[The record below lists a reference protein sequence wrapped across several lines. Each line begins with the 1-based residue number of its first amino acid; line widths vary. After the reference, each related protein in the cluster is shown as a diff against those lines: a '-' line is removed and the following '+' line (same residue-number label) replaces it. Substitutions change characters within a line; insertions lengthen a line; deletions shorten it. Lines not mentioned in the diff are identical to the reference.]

1 MAVVVLC
8 IDQAAKYV
16 VDGLLEV
23 GESWPA
29 YGLFSLTH
37 VTNTGNTVNLF
48 SGHSLVL
55 IGVSAGGIALLFA
68 LYWPRPKTGVMGQVA
83 FGLMLAGVTGNLADR
98 VILGHVT
105 DFINVVPWF
114 IFNPNPP
121 KGYGAGVDTGDDG
134 YGKANRPG
142 LIPTDGVEGSA
153 RWPRWRQGGVARW
166 RSRRNRPGRM
176 PEATLADWAGMNLR
190 DSPWIVRWTGR
201 ASTARRQAG
210 QAGRGMARNRA
221 RA

>member
-1 MAVVVLC
+1 MAQILSFVFRHRVGVVVAVVVLC

-114 IFNPNPP
+114 IFNVADLAILVGLVGFAMDTPGAAAAFVRARRDVPP
-121 KGYGAGVDTGDDG
+121 RGAGVG
-134 YGKANRPG
+134 
-142 LIPTDGVEGSA
+142 GS
-153 RWPRWRQGGVARW
+153 
-166 RSRRNRPGRM
+166 
-176 PEATLADWAGMNLR
+176 
-190 DSPWIVRWTGR
+190 
-201 ASTARRQAG
+201 
-210 QAGRGMARNRA
+210 
-221 RA
+221 